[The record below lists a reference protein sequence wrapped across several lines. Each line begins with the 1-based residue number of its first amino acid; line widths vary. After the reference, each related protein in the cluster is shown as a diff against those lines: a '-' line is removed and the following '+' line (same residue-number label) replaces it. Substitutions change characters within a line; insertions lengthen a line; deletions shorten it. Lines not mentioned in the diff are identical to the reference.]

1 MSADTPSHGIMA
13 TKFIVEA
20 TVDTKGHGS
29 YVFARRVGTG
39 DFRVPAGSTLNG
51 APLRPGVDIPR
62 RILPD
67 GRPDLD
73 CFQFCLISPDDLR
86 CFHEGMQVVL
96 EPGA

>member
-1 MSADTPSHGIMA
+1 MSAYTPWQGIMA
-13 TKFIVEA
+13 IKFIVVA
-20 TVDTKGHGS
+20 TLDTKGHGS

-39 DFRVPAGSTLNG
+39 DFRVPVGSTLNG
-51 APLRPGVDIPR
+51 PLKPGVDIPR

-73 CFQFCLISPDDLR
+73 CFQFCLMSCDALR
-86 CFHEGMQVVL
+86 CFHEGMHVVL